1 MGFIFKA
8 IDHFQLASPKNT
20 EDQSR
25 KFFNEILMFREVDK
39 PASLKSSGGV
49 WFESGSIKIH
59 VGTEDQFI
67 PARKAHPALEVE
79 NLRDF
84 KQYLITNRVSFTED
98 KRLPGANRIYISD
111 PFGNRI
117 EILEW
122 I

>member
-1 MGFIFKA
+1 MGFVFKA

-25 KFFNEILMFREVDK
+25 KFFNEILMFQEVDK
-39 PASLKSSGGV
+39 PASLKSNGGV

-84 KQYLITNRVSFTED
+84 KQHLITNRVSFTED

>member
-39 PASLKSSGGV
+39 PASLKSNGGV
-49 WFESGSIKIH
+49 WFESGSIKIN

-84 KQYLITNRVSFTED
+84 KQHLITNRVSFTED

>member
-39 PASLKSSGGV
+39 PASLKSNGGV

-84 KQYLITNRVSFTED
+84 KQHLITNRVSFTED

>member
-25 KFFNEILMFREVDK
+25 KFFTEILMFREVDK
-39 PASLKSSGGV
+39 PAALRSSGGV

-84 KQYLITNRVSFTED
+84 KQHLITNRVSFTED

>member
-1 MGFIFKA
+1 MSFIFKS
-8 IDHFQLASPKNT
+8 IDHYQLASPKNT

-25 KFFNEILMFREVDK
+25 KFFTEILMFKEVNK
-39 PASLKSSGGV
+39 PRSLRSNGGL

-59 VGTEDQFI
+59 IGTEDNFI

-79 NLRDF
+79 NLNDF
-84 KQYLITNRVSFTED
+84 KQHLITKHISFTVDE
-98 KRLPGANRIYISD
+98 RLPGANRIYLAD

>member
-84 KQYLITNRVSFTED
+84 KQHLITNRVSFTED

>member
-25 KFFNEILMFREVDK
+25 KFFKEILMFREVDK

-84 KQYLITNRVSFTED
+84 KQHLITNRVSFTED